1 MNKIYFYFLIQLILF
16 VSCQNTNEDNIIP
29 EDKMVNMLLDLSIIK
44 SINNLNYEENQLIIA
59 PDNFFILQKHNI
71 DSLEWELNKKY
82 YSERPKLLALIYGR
96 VQDSLERKIDSLKN
110 LKFR

>member
-44 SINNLNYEENQLIIA
+44 SINNLNYEENKLIIST
-59 PDNFFILQKHNI
+59 DNFFILLKHNI
-71 DSLEWELNKKY
+71 Y
-82 YSERPKLLALIYGR
+82 
-96 VQDSLERKIDSLKN
+96 SLKWN
-110 LKFR
+110 VCFSS